1 MEPRSRRGPRARL
14 ARGSRLGGA
23 ASRRRCVDAGGG
35 LVEEGSQLAALP
47 GGQARAEVP
56 ADRLPVDRPGAPQR
70 VLAAGG
76 QHGEA
81 GPAVGLVGLS
91 FGQAGGGQ
99 LVHDPADPGPAEHGP
114 LAQLAHPQPAAR
126 CGVEF
131 EQHVIPG
138 QRHLAGRPQVG
149 FDGRHQPAV
158 GDQQGAPRRDHR
170 LFLHAASVPFAC
182 VREHIYN
189 VRAHAHLFPGG
200 SMTQTEP
207 ARAATRLA
215 GGAELPAAGR
225 WQIDPGHTELAFVGR
240 HFMLTKVRGRFT
252 GVSGAIQV
260 AEDPGQT
267 SAEVTIDMASVDSGS
282 QARDDHLRS
291 ADHFDTARYPTAT
304 FSGRAAS
311 WQGTSGL
318 LEGELTIRGIAR
330 PVTLQVEYLGH
341 AADPWGGHRAVFTAA
356 GTINRE
362 DWGLTWNMPLDSGR
376 LLVSAQIRI
385 EIELEAVLQ
394 TAS

>member
-1 MEPRSRRGPRARL
+1 
-14 ARGSRLGGA
+14 
-23 ASRRRCVDAGGG
+23 
-35 LVEEGSQLAALP
+35 
-47 GGQARAEVP
+47 
-56 ADRLPVDRPGAPQR
+56 
-70 VLAAGG
+70 
-76 QHGEA
+76 
-81 GPAVGLVGLS
+81 
-91 FGQAGGGQ
+91 
-99 LVHDPADPGPAEHGP
+99 
-114 LAQLAHPQPAAR
+114 
-126 CGVEF
+126 
-131 EQHVIPG
+131 
-138 QRHLAGRPQVG
+138 
-149 FDGRHQPAV
+149 
-158 GDQQGAPRRDHR
+158 
-170 LFLHAASVPFAC
+170 
-182 VREHIYN
+182 
-189 VRAHAHLFPGG
+189 
-200 SMTQTEP
+200 MTQTEP

-394 TAS
+394 TASIR